1 MTQYIFSDPIDQQE
15 AIAAGVPATSL
26 IQYTPGMTV
35 PAGAAFIGKA
45 GAYATAGATVLQG
58 ANRADTEQLV
68 AANFAGGS
76 AGGALSAKATITNEL
91 DQYGLGDLGDWAWNA
106 YNQSGGSM
114 DYVNSQLTQQP
125 EFNARFPEYAT
136 LAAQGDAMSPSDII
150 AFEKQVAN
158 EFQQYGLTG
167 MTGYDPQQ
175 AAAQLLTGKVSINE
189 LDSRLQARQAAA
201 SQYHPDVAN
210 QLSTLYGINGDQ
222 ALTAFAT
229 DPDNA
234 LPMIQQQV
242 LAAQDAASASNSGFG
257 QLTQAQAAHLAQ
269 LGVTQDQATQGFGQI
284 AGLGQLRTALPGE
297 AGGGVS
303 ADTQIA
309 AQFQGGTAAV
319 QLANEQARRQAAFS
333 NRSAYASSQSGV
345 SGVGPATVA

>member
-1 MTQYIFSDPIDQQE
+1 MTAVMPE
-15 AIAAGVPATSL
+15 
-26 IQYTPGMTV
+26 
-35 PAGAAFIGKA
+35 
-45 GAYATAGATVLQG
+45 
-58 ANRADTEQLV
+58 
-68 AANFAGGS
+68 GGS
-76 AGGALSAKATITNEL
+76 VVNGKYYASAQAAQAALTGGSVASGTGLSAQAIIENAL
-91 DQYGLGDLGDWAWNA
+91 APYGLESLGSWAWQA
-106 YNQSGGSM
+106 YNQSGGSL
-114 DYVNSQLTQQP
+114 DYVNSQLPQQQA
-125 EFNARFPEYAT
+125 FKDRFPEYDI
-136 LAAQGDAMSPSDII
+136 LAARGQAMTPAQII
-150 AFEKQVAN
+150 SIE
-158 EFQQYGLTG
+158 QQTAQQLQAAGLTG
-167 MTGYDPQQ
+167 MAGYDPRTVT
-175 AAAQLLTGKVSINE
+175 AANLTNNVSTNE
-189 LDSRLQARQAAA
+189 FQARLDARQLAA

-210 QLSTLYGINGDQ
+210 QLSTLYGINGNQ

-269 LGVTQDQATQGFGQI
+269 LGVSQDQATQGFGQI

-297 AGGGVS
+297 ADGGVS

-333 NRSAYASSQSGV
+333 NRSQYASSQSGI
-345 SGVGPATVA
+345 SGVGVATQNQG